1 MNALAAALAAAAGP
15 RRAAATRDV
24 APMLEALNA
33 KNGYSNEHVV
43 AVRATAVVI
52 ARRLRLGRSE
62 RAALA
67 AAALLHDVGKITVPD
82 AILAKPGPLDPEEWI
97 VMRSHPAAGA
107 RLLAPFVRDE
117 RIVAIVRGHH
127 ERWDGNGYPDGLAGT
142 AIPLGARIVAV
153 ADAFQAMMEARP
165 YRTALTRPVALD
177 TIRSEAGRQFDP
189 VCVEALDAATAP
201 PHLSARPLVTPA
213 L

>member
-1 MNALAAALAAAAGP
+1 MNALATALAIAAGP
-15 RRAAATRDV
+15 RGAAAARDV
-24 APMLEALNA
+24 VPMLEALNT

-43 AVRATAVVI
+43 AVRATAVMI

-67 AAALLHDVGKITVPD
+67 AAALLHDVGKISVPD
-82 AILAKPGPLDPEEWI
+82 AILAKAGPLDPEEWT

-107 RLLAPFVRDE
+107 RLLESFVHDE

-165 YRTALTRPVALD
+165 YRAAVARPVALD
-177 TIRSEAGRQFDP
+177 TIRSEAGHQFDP
-189 VCVEALDAATAP
+189 VCVEALDEATASR
-201 PHLSARPLVTPA
+201 HLSARPLVTPA

>member
-1 MNALAAALAAAAGP
+1 MNALAAALAAAGP
-15 RRAAATRDV
+15 RRAAATRDL
-24 APMLEALNA
+24 AQMLEALNA

-62 RAALA
+62 RAALT

-82 AILAKPGPLDPEEWI
+82 AILAKPGPLDPEEWA
-97 VMRSHPAAGA
+97 VMRSHSAAGA
-107 RLLAPFVRDE
+107 RLLATFARDE

-142 AIPLGARIVAV
+142 TIPLGARIVAV
-153 ADAFQAMMEARP
+153 ADAFQAMMETRP
-165 YRTALTRPVALD
+165 YRTALTRSLALD
-177 TIRSEAGRQFDP
+177 TIRSEAGHHFDP
-189 VCVEALDAATAP
+189 VCAQALDAAAASP
-201 PHLSARPLVTPA
+201 RLSARPLATPA